1 VTAAEPLYFE
11 DVDVGQEWRSEER
24 AVTEADVRAFAAL
37 TGDDNPIH
45 LDPAFAAATPFRRR
59 IAHGLLGL
67 SVAGGLNA
75 AAMPLRVQALLG
87 LRDWAFRAPIFF
99 GDTVRVRT
107 RVVAKQ
113 PRARGRRGA
122 VTCEVQVVNQVGR
135 VVQEGV
141 SELLVEGRSA
151 RAESASRAGVAL
163 S

>member
-11 DVDVGQEWRSEER
+11 DVDVGQEWHSAGRTL
-24 AVTEADVRAFAAL
+24 TEADVRAFAAL

-45 LDPAFAAATPFRRR
+45 LDANFAAATPFRRR

-87 LRDWAFRAPIFF
+87 LRDWAFHAPIFF
-99 GDTVRVRT
+99 GDTIRVRT
-107 RVVAKQ
+107 RVAAKK

-122 VTCEVQVVNQVGR
+122 LTCHVQVINQAGR

-141 SELLVEGRSA
+141 SEVLVEGRSA
-151 RAESASRAGVAL
+151 PADSVSRTGMAW
-163 S
+163 